1 MSNVLAV
8 HSVGQSL
15 MTYLGN
21 VYPELKEDFPRDFRV
36 ISSGELA
43 TNEDVGTAL
52 TLYLYASP

>member
-1 MSNVLAV
+1 
-8 HSVGQSL
+8 

-21 VYPELKEDFPRDFRV
+21 VYPAELKEEFPCDFRV